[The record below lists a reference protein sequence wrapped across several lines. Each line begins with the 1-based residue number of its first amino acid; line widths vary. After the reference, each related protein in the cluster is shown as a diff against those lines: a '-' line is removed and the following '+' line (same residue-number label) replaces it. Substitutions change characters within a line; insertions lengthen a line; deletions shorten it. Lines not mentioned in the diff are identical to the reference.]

1 MSITTVGAP
10 LVKFELKPFHAL
22 TPFDDMVSVTSN
34 GVIVA
39 IPETAVDAIG
49 NLAAAGFT
57 IESCELFDDTSNV
70 G

>member
-1 MSITTVGAP
+1 M
-10 LVKFELKPFHAL
+10 KYELRQPADV
-22 TPFDDMVSVTSN
+22 TPFDDMVHIDPAS
-34 GVIVA
+34 GQILVA
-39 IPETAVDAIG
+39 IPETAVDAIA